1 MQPAGRT
8 ARRRVLLTGAAGGIG
23 QAFFRSARDRYWF
36 RLADR
41 VAMAAQTAH
50 GGEEGEE
57 GEEGEH
63 EAIQLDIVER
73 SACERACEQIDTV
86 VHLAADA
93 NPAAPF
99 YESLL
104 DNNIKGTYN
113 IFRAAKDQG
122 CRRVIFASS
131 AWVMGGYAQDVQL
144 APDAPLRPVNL
155 YGVSK
160 CFGEA
165 VAAYFAQAEG
175 LSSIVVRIGA
185 YDDGRADNWLRS
197 RPVRRESAPYVNARE
212 LASYVSARD
221 LNQLLVRCIEA
232 PAIGFAIA
240 HGLSENRFKRLDLTA
255 TRDLLGYAPQD
266 DAFAI
271 FGDTL
276 GDWLRG

>member
-1 MQPAGRT
+1 
-8 ARRRVLLTGAAGGIG
+8 LLTGAAGGIG
-23 QAFFRSARDRYWF
+23 HAFFRSARERYRF

-41 VAMAAQTAH
+41 VAIAAETVQEREA
-50 GGEEGEE
+50 GEEGDQED
-57 GEEGEH
+57 H
-63 EAIQLDIVER
+63 EVVQLDLVELG
-73 SACERACEQIDTV
+73 ACERACEQIDTV

-93 NPAAPF
+93 NPGAPF

-104 DNNIKGTYN
+104 DNNIKATYN
-113 IFRAAKDQG
+113 VFRAAKNQG

-131 AWVMGGYAQDVQL
+131 AWVMGGYARDVQL

-175 LSSIVVRIGA
+175 LSSIVVRVGA
-185 YDDGRADNWLRS
+185 YDDGGAQNWLRA
-197 RPVRRESAPYVNARE
+197 APTARE
-212 LASYVSARD
+212 LATYVSARD
-221 LNQLLVRCIEA
+221 LHQLLVRCIEA
-232 PAIGFAIA
+232 PAIEFAIV
-240 HGLSENRFKRLDLTA
+240 HGLSENRFKRLDLTS

-271 FGDTL
+271 FGQTL
-276 GDWLRG
+276 DEWLRD